1 MTNYSVTVFDE
12 TIGYLEVLTITVATM
27 DDAIYKVESISTH
40 EYEVIDIE
48 KEDPRHV

>member
-12 TIGYLEVLTITVATM
+12 EIGYLEVLTITAATM
-27 DDAIYKVESISTH
+27 NDAIHRVESDWT
-40 EYEVIDIE
+40 YNYQVIDIE

>member
-12 TIGYLEVLTITVATM
+12 TIGYLEVLTITAATM
-27 DDAIYKVESISTH
+27 NDAIQRVEGDWT
-40 EYEVIDIE
+40 YNYQVIDIE